1 MQKCST
7 LALNTSSISVCLRDT
22 NHCERIEGKS
32 TQAPNVHETDHPS
45 VAPSVS
51 NKILVEEWRDERIFM
66 VPKPRTG
73 NHKLCCCEL
82 MLPAV
87 FELTGTWNGEMSHE
101 SNCTYIFSSSVHPL
115 SGPKTRFS
123 NDKQE

>member
-82 MLPAV
+82 MLPAINLQKFVAVSV
-87 FELTGTWNGEMSHE
+87 FNI
-101 SNCTYIFSSSVHPL
+101 IFL
-115 SGPKTRFS
+115 SGAVAV
-123 NDKQE
+123 